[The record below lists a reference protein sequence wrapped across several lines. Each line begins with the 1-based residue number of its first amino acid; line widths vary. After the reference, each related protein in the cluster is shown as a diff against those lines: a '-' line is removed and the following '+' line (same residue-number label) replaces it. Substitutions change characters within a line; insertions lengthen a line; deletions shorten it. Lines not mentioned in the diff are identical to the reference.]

1 MRPRDMGLVYRTI
14 SSDTDVSVSALSPEK
29 LLSAKRRD
37 SDKALPHEI
46 YCSDLFGLTRSADAE
61 RAEFRLCPGVA
72 SKLPVMPCSRIHL
85 TWASYFSARDL
96 DTSAGLAL
104 VGTEASTKLPLNFV
118 NRRKNIDLFFF

>member
-1 MRPRDMGLVYRTI
+1 M
-14 SSDTDVSVSALSPEK
+14 
-29 LLSAKRRD
+29 
-37 SDKALPHEI
+37 LPHEI

-61 RAEFRLCPGVA
+61 RAEFRLCSGVA
-72 SKLPVMPCSRIHL
+72 SKLPVMPRSRIHL

-118 NRRKNIDLFFF
+118 NRRKSIELFFF